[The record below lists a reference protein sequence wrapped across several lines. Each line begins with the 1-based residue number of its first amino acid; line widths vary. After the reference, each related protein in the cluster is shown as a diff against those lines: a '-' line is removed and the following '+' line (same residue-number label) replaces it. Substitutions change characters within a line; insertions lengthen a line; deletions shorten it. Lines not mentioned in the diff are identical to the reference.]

1 MTTVSKSTK
10 ILIDNFIG
18 TYFANIPSENRE
30 QIKESVIDIADS
42 LFEQNN
48 IQNHINV
55 DNLATKADLLNLREA
70 TQKDIANLRE
80 ATQKDIANLR
90 EATQKDIVLLREETK
105 KDIADLKYDLLK
117 WLVTA
122 QIAIAGLLL
131 AMIKLI

>member
-30 QIKESVIDIADS
+30 QIKESIIDIADS

-55 DNLATKADLLNLREA
+55 DNLATKADLL
-70 TQKDIANLRE
+70 
-80 ATQKDIANLR
+80 NLR